1 MGALLLDCW
10 RVCGFM
16 SAQHSEV
23 MSLDLPDNAKR
34 FFADVW
40 GIKKLHPPQ
49 SEAMPAVLSGSNTL
63 LAIPTASG
71 KSLVA
76 YIGIL
81 RKLLVDDIGSKAV
94 YIVPLK
100 ALASEK
106 YEELKQMGDHLG
118 LKIGLGI
125 GDSGREAVNADSCD
139 ILVCTSEKLD
149 SIMRS
154 NSDVVANVSIVI
166 ADEFHLMNDSSRGP
180 TLEINLT
187 RLRYLRPKSQL
198 IALSA
203 TVGNCKELAE
213 WLDATL
219 VRSDWR
225 PVALEYSTFHD
236 LHIEPRMVQSSQ
248 VGEEIAKL
256 NPPRDIEGP
265 KSHPAGA
272 IVIDSLA
279 QDGQL
284 LVFVGTRR
292 SAQSEARTL
301 SKRVKKVLVKQDPQR
316 LAKLQE
322 LAAKLSRNT
331 QSTMG
336 ESLCESIS
344 GGVGFHHAG
353 LTHTQRKEVESAFKQ
368 GLLVALTA
376 TPTLAAGVNLPARR
390 VLVRDIKRWDDGMS
404 RPLPVMEMRQMLGRA
419 GRPKY
424 DDFGEAWILCKGT
437 DGWELADEVSDKYFF
452 GPIEDITSKL
462 ASEPAMRMHLLSM
475 ITSGGMQHR
484 ATIFDF
490 FKATFLGHCISSGVL
505 EERLDK
511 MLKWL
516 IDERFIRKDG
526 IDEHFSVSHDS
537 KQQSDEISDS
547 EKDMPAWAKIADST
561 GGVEFKFQTESYSH
575 QSYENRSS
583 AHSGATLGFS
593 NAADLRY
600 VGGWEAEQ
608 SADNLAMKYEATLM
622 GERVTQFYLDPLS
635 ASILRHGLRRA
646 IRRLVRDNAPVTD
659 FGLLHLATATPD
671 FSSLW
676 AKSKDMAQGSPLWV
690 KTNSVEDELLHD
702 SSYEERLLGYVKSS
716 WMLELWM
723 DENTLREIEATLEVT
738 PGDVN
743 YRVDIISWLMSGA
756 QAILMADDVFS
767 EEHMEY
773 ISKLSTQID
782 IIKQRVRHGCKKDLL
797 QLVNLRSIGRRR
809 ARELSALGYRSVK
822 SLAAMNH
829 KEISTLSSKRG
840 WGPKIVDNLLIEVG
854 KYIKRENA
862 DKSNSKLP
870 KSDNSHIVEQLR
882 DDDVPLDGEN

>member
-1 MGALLLDCW
+1 
-10 RVCGFM
+10 M
-16 SAQHSEV
+16 SAQHQEV
-23 MSLDLPDNAKR
+23 MSLDLPDKAKK
-34 FFADVW
+34 FLIEVW
-40 GIKKLHPPQ
+40 GINNLFPPQ

-71 KSLVA
+71 KSLIA
-76 YIGIL
+76 YIGIM
-81 RKLLVDDIGSKAV
+81 RKLLVDDIGSKAI

-106 YEELKQMGDHLG
+106 YDDLKQLGDHLG
-118 LKIGLGI
+118 LKVGLGI
-125 GDSGREAVNADSCD
+125 GDTIREVANIDSCD

-154 NSDVVANVSIVI
+154 NSDIVANVSIVI
-166 ADEFHLMNDSSRGP
+166 ADEFHLLNDSSRGP

-203 TVGNCKELAE
+203 TVGNCKELAQ

-219 VRSDWR
+219 VQSEWR

-248 VGEEIAKL
+248 IGDEIVKL
-256 NPPRDIEGP
+256 NPPRDIDGP

-292 SAQSEARTL
+292 SAQSEARAL
-301 SKRVKKVLVKQDPQR
+301 AKRVKKVLLKQDPER
-316 LAKLQE
+316 LSKLQQ
-322 LAAKLSRNT
+322 LVTKLSRNT
-331 QSTMG
+331 QSSMG
-336 ESLCESIS
+336 ESLCEAIS
-344 GGVGFHHAG
+344 GGVAFHHAG
-353 LTHTQRKEVESAFKQ
+353 LTHIQRKEVESAFKQ

-404 RPLPVMEMRQMLGRA
+404 RPLPVMEIRQMLGRA

-437 DGWELADEVSDKYFF
+437 DGWEIADEVSDKYFF

-484 ATIFDF
+484 SSIIGF
-490 FKATFLGHCISSGVL
+490 FKATFLGHCMPSEVL
-505 EERLDK
+505 EERLNN
-511 MLKWL
+511 MLHWL
-516 IDERFIRKDG
+516 IEERFIRRVG
-526 IDEHFSVSHDS
+526 IDEHFSISHDI
-537 KQQSDEISDS
+537 KQQSGEISVS
-547 EKDMPAWAKIADST
+547 GTHMPAWAKIADST
-561 GGVEFKFQTESYSH
+561 GGVEWNFESESD
-575 QSYENRSS
+575 YEKPFTQRSS
-583 AHSGATLGFS
+583 AHSKVSLGFS
-593 NAADLRY
+593 NASTLRT
-600 VGGWEAEQ
+600 VGGWKAEVN
-608 SADNLAMKYEATLM
+608 SDDLAMKYEATTM
-622 GERVTQFYLDPLS
+622 GERITQFYLDPLS
-635 ASILRHGLRRA
+635 ASILRHGMRRA
-646 IRRLVRDNAPVTD
+646 IRRLVRGNAPVTD
-659 FGLLHLATATPD
+659 FGILHLATATPD

-676 AKSKDMAQGSPLWV
+676 AKAKDMAQGSPLWV

-702 SSYEERLLGYVKSS
+702 SAFEERLLGYVKSA
-716 WMLELWM
+716 WMLEMWM
-723 DENTLREIEATLEVT
+723 DENTLREIETTLDVS

-743 YRVDIISWLMSGA
+743 YRVDAISWMMSGA

-767 EEHMEY
+767 EEHMEH
-773 ISKLSTQID
+773 ISKLSMQID
-782 IIKQRVRHGCKKDLL
+782 VIKQRVRHGCKKDLL
-797 QLVNLRSIGRRR
+797 QLVNIRSIGRQR
-809 ARELSALGYRSVK
+809 ARELASMGYRTVK
-822 SLAAMNH
+822 SLAAMSNN
-829 KEISTLSSKRG
+829 EIKTLSSKRG

-854 KYIKRENA
+854 KIIKPKEYDEETLRLIKTGQYIDNENLRE
-862 DKSNSKLP
+862 
-870 KSDNSHIVEQLR
+870 
-882 DDDVPLDGEN
+882 DDIPLDDENYPVD